1 MEASLAIISDT
12 VWFTP
17 SLFVLAA
24 MMALLLEVVRRKE
37 QIPAGVGS
45 SRPPGESIRLN
56 LDDLNEKLILRLLI
70 TIGVAILTGIA
81 ARAMTNGDN
90 LPLVHAV
97 MFTGSGVALAL
108 TLWTWNLVTRWHQ
121 SHLRFEGERL
131 VGREL
136 NLLMLDG
143 CRVFHDLVDP
153 RIGNIDHIIV
163 AHHAI
168 FMVET
173 RILPRKTD
181 SSDTNDPRVVYN
193 GRELRFP
200 TFTTAQPL
208 KETARN
214 AKWLEKY
221 LLRTT
226 GIELPVY
233 PILTL
238 PGWQV
243 ECTNPGRVVVVSP
256 KQIPSAVVDKAAPE
270 IYAAQRQRIIN
281 VLDEKCQYQPF

>member
-1 MEASLAIISDT
+1 MEVCLAIISDT
-12 VWFTP
+12 IWFTP
-17 SLFVLAA
+17 AFFVLAA

-37 QIPAGVGS
+37 QVPVGAVA
-45 SRPPGESIRLN
+45 SRPPGESMRLN

-70 TIGVAILTGIA
+70 TIGVAILTGVA
-81 ARAMTNGDN
+81 ARAVTSGDN

-121 SHLRFEGERL
+121 SYRGFEGERL

-163 AHHAI
+163 APHAI
-168 FMVET
+168 FVVET
-173 RILPRKTD
+173 RIQPRKGVPND
-181 SSDTNDPRVVYN
+181 STSRVIFN
-193 GRELRFP
+193 GQELRFP
-200 TFTTAQPL
+200 GFTTSEPL
-208 KETARN
+208 RKAARN
-214 AKWLEKY
+214 AKWLEKFILRNTGLNIPVQP
-221 LLRTT
+221 LL
-226 GIELPVY
+226 V
-233 PILTL
+233 L

-243 ECTNPGRVVVVSP
+243 QCTNPGRVCVISP
-256 KQIPSAVVDKAAPE
+256 EQISSVAVDKAAPE
-270 IYAAQRQRIIN
+270 LYAAQRQRIVN
-281 VLDEKCQYQPF
+281 LLDQKCRFQPL